1 MLWWFKWGL
10 KWGQYII
17 NLGSAFNPAANSWIN
32 YILSP
37 FKPRARTIR

>member
-1 MLWWFKWGL
+1 MMGIV

-17 NLGSAFNPAANSWIN
+17 NPRNCARTETTVPIN

-37 FKPRARTIR
+37 FNGGVSA

>member
-1 MLWWFKWGL
+1 MIGVV

-17 NLGSAFNPAANSWIN
+17 NPCRCARTETTVPIN

-37 FKPRARTIR
+37 FNGGARA